1 MRWLMEFYH
10 ERRGIMARYSIEAPL
25 PPAAVLLG
33 RAAVLAEHPPGR
45 ARGRPSLFARAQRLG
60 GQDES
65 GWVLYRIAK
74 DDGEGILTRA
84 ARGAAVTNIV

>member
-1 MRWLMEFYH
+1 MTWRMEFYH
-10 ERRGIMARYSIEAPL
+10 ERRGIMACYAIEAPL

-33 RAAVLAEHPPGR
+33 WKALLAEHLPQR

-65 GWVLYRIAK
+65 GWVLYRIVK
-74 DDGEGILTRA
+74 DDGQGSAGIAPAHAT
-84 ARGAAVTNIV
+84 

>member
-1 MRWLMEFYH
+1 MTWRMEFYH
-10 ERRGIMARYSIEAPL
+10 ERRGIMACYAIEAPL

-33 RAAVLAEHPPGR
+33 WKALLAEHLPRR

-65 GWVLYRIAK
+65 GWVLYRIVK
-74 DDGEGILTRA
+74 GDGQESAGIAPAQAT
-84 ARGAAVTNIV
+84 

>member
-1 MRWLMEFYH
+1 MTWHMEFYH
-10 ERRGIMARYSIEAPL
+10 ERRGIMACYAIEAPL

-33 RAAVLAEHPPGR
+33 WKALLAEHLPQR

-65 GWVLYRIAK
+65 GWVLYRIVK
-74 DDGEGILTRA
+74 DDGQGSAGIAPAQAT
-84 ARGAAVTNIV
+84 

>member
-1 MRWLMEFYH
+1 MTWRMEFYH
-10 ERRGIMARYSIEAPL
+10 ERRGIMACYAIEAPL

-33 RAAVLAEHPPGR
+33 WKALLAEHLPQR

-65 GWVLYRIAK
+65 GWVLYRIVK
-74 DDGEGILTRA
+74 DDGQGSAGIAPAQAT
-84 ARGAAVTNIV
+84 